1 MQMAEF
7 DAKAYLQQVER
18 FENLITAK
26 LEEMDRLRALTTKI
40 TASWKD
46 DVVSSSGSQDKLGDA
61 IAKIIDLQS
70 EINNTIDEYVDRKRE
85 VSSVLE
91 RVENSD
97 QLAVLTK
104 KYLLYESLEQISVEM
119 HMSYRNVCYIHGE
132 ALLAVADLLKG
143 ET

>member
-1 MQMAEF
+1 MAEI
-7 DAKAYLQQVER
+7 DAKGYLQQVER

-40 TASWKD
+40 TSSWKD
-46 DVVSSSGSQDKLGDA
+46 DVVSSSGSKDKLGDA
-61 IAKIIDLQS
+61 IAKIIDLQT
-70 EINNTIDEYVDRKRE
+70 EINETIDEYVDRKRE

-91 RVENSD
+91 KVENSN

-104 KYLLYESLEQISVEM
+104 KYLLYESLEQIAVEM
-119 HMSYRNVCYIHGE
+119 NMTYRNVCYIHGE

-143 ET
+143 EK

>member
-1 MQMAEF
+1 MLMAEI

-18 FENLITAK
+18 YENLITAK

-40 TASWKD
+40 TSSWKD
-46 DVVSSSGSQDKLGDA
+46 DVVSSSGSKDKLGDA
-61 IAKIIDLQS
+61 IAKIIDLRS

-85 VSSVLE
+85 VSSVIE
-91 RVENSD
+91 KVEDSD